1 MKWEELPLA
10 DRAKLMAAAVKNGY
24 TDIRS
29 IKQAYA
35 NFQNQKQSTGN
46 MYSKGGDTDD
56 TYEPEVIN
64 PLDNLP
70 EWKALE
76 NIDYVAIPDPEFT
89 REKTGAGSIEY
100 FSAEE
105 PEGITYN
112 NGYHRNHP
120 MPGKDVILYNPNDND
135 AQDIRLDALH
145 IMPKDPTYDALNT
158 IYRNASLD
166 ARDDNYINAIDR
178 YTTDKAKQAT
188 RYVIDKATGKD
199 TNDRY
204 YGTDPF
210 MQYFN
215 NEADGTLRSLLMEGD
230 ENYRKSKRYWGN
242 KDEVKEWNAH
252 LMPYINDIQRYLE
265 TGERPPHV
273 LPNLEVTDQMAY
285 GGNLFDKGG
294 KKKSKGS
301 STVGERMSF
310 IEQELVKRG
319 VSPVQARA
327 VAANVM
333 VESGG
338 NPQAYNKSSGA
349 RGLAQWLGTRKPK
362 SWSMEDQ
369 LDYLAA
375 TCNKLGGNEWI
386 NKAAWKRFNETND
399 PAEAARLF
407 RRYWERPEASS
418 WYATD
423 KYFGINSKNSYLSDD
438 VNNLVWKMSN
448 LQYNKPRTVTFTKED
463 QKLLDTSP
471 LQFVK
476 PDYDNEEESSKR
488 AARQKELDNFANSI
502 MLNEDLYKPSNVD
515 NLAFLLNTLGGGTPQ
530 SPSDSYNW
538 FTSLLTSNPKAT
550 PQQQDN
556 AALYQLFA
564 PYGDGGQLYHGLN
577 FAAYD
582 KSNKFGKGGP
592 YNDEFME
599 DHGYR
604 WVPASEILLSDP
616 YFNDIQQHNPNGTY
630 AVDKNGLYIP
640 ASRLQHEWNDY
651 KQGLTVVDPK
661 TYAKNKYEQFTVIDD
676 GDLDDESIPITPYR
690 NGIPFNVWY
699 NHYYGEDPTEAQYI
713 DDTFDTLF
721 NEGYIINQ
729 DAPDITVKSSPYV
742 NLYTY
747 PIGGVDYP
755 FTGHSEIQ
763 SQPFTTDNPVS
774 NYGLYID
781 RRSDSPNYSLFTD
794 NCATSTRTAL
804 NDIFGTNF
812 EKTMG
817 MDLPNNVMEDA
828 KTLPGARVYNDNGVT
843 RVAIPVPQS
852 RYKNFLDVMKRNVE
866 EKVGNGYYYP
876 YYESLAYG
884 GEVNKFGDGGPLI
897 QVANKF
903 GDGGFYKLP
912 EWKAWYRSMNTDT
925 PYSNYEDAID
935 MDDSLALKIKQ
946 ALDKGVSN
954 CTLTVSQF
962 FNPNRPIARA
972 RTIVSD
978 PIANGFYE
986 VDEDHVV
993 PGTMVIASHPDM
1005 KDDDPNQKYHTMIV
1019 SGFAPQD
1026 DVYEFRDG
1034 TLHEV
1039 KKGEPFVN
1047 YSRGKSS
1054 SDNYVF
1060 RVPLSVYNKKSEGKT
1075 RNRYYRP
1082 IDQRYPEVMLDNID
1096 VVYKK

>member
-76 NIDYVAIPDPEFT
+76 HIDFTAISDPEFT

-105 PEGITYN
+105 PEGITYT
-112 NGYHRNHP
+112 NGYHRDHP
-120 MPGKDVILYNPNDND
+120 MPGKDVILYNP
-135 AQDIRLDALH
+135 
-145 IMPKDPTYDALNT
+145 
-158 IYRNASLD
+158 
-166 ARDDNYINAIDR
+166 
-178 YTTDKAKQAT
+178 
-188 RYVIDKATGKD
+188 
-199 TNDRY
+199 
-204 YGTDPF
+204 
-210 MQYFN
+210 
-215 NEADGTLRSLLMEGD
+215 
-230 ENYRKSKRYWGN
+230 
-242 KDEVKEWNAH
+242 DEVRKWNAH
-252 LMPYINDIQRYLE
+252 LMPYTNDIQRYLE

-310 IEQELVKRG
+310 IEQELVRRG
-319 VSPVQARA
+319 VFPVQARA

-349 RGLAQWLGTRKPK
+349 RGLAQWLGSRKPK

-515 NLAFLLNTLGGGTPQ
+515 NLAFLLNTLGGGTQQ

-538 FTSLLTSNPKAT
+538 FTSLLSSSPKTT
-550 PQQQDN
+550 PEQQN
-556 AALYQLFA
+556 NTALYQLFA
-564 PYGDGGQLYHGLN
+564 PYSNGGHLYHGLN
-577 FAAYD
+577 FAAYS
-582 KSNKFGKGGP
+582 KPNKFSDGGP
-592 YNDEFME
+592 YSDKFME
-599 DHGYR
+599 DYGYR

-640 ASRLQHEWNDY
+640 ASRIKKEWQDYVKGGDVNGPATGVDLPELVHGFDADDQH
-651 KQGLTVVDPK
+651 TVDIAKRLWGDNRFYAYRDLSDP
-661 TYAKNKYEQFTVIDD
+661 NSGFFTETINQLDWDD
-676 GDLDDESIPITPYR
+676 ADLALERFSPNNFISKM
-690 NGIPFNVWY
+690 
-699 NHYYGEDPTEAQYI
+699 
-713 DDTFDTLF
+713 DTLTKHSTTPAVF
-721 NEGYIINQ
+721 ANELTSMGRSRMR
-729 DAPDITVKSSPYV
+729 DGRLRA
-742 NLYTY
+742 YTW
-747 PIGGVDYP
+747 PT
-755 FTGHSEIQ
+755 F
-763 SQPFTTDNPVS
+763 
-774 NYGLYID
+774 
-781 RRSDSPNYSLFTD
+781 
-794 NCATSTRTAL
+794 
-804 NDIFGTNF
+804 
-812 EKTMG
+812 
-817 MDLPNNVMEDA
+817 
-828 KTLPGARVYNDNGVT
+828 PGAPIFLDEKGR
-843 RVAIPVPQS
+843 
-852 RYKNFLDVMKRNVE
+852 NFLDDYISEFAHTYQYNVNDDDIQDLNL
-866 EKVGNGYYYP
+866 VGESGTVPVYVDGTYYSVPYEDTYRIPGFTEYNAHKGGIEQFLRHYLFDDDNTYERSKDKLFDLVPRHVEFPYGYKPREYYVP
-876 YYESLAYG
+876 FSKPNSVKAL
-884 GEVNKFGDGGPLI
+884 GGPLI
-897 QVANKF
+897 QETNKF
-903 GDGGFYKLP
+903 DDGGFYKLP
-912 EWKAWYRSMNTDT
+912 EWKAWYRSMNTNI

-935 MDDSLALKIKQ
+935 MDDSLALKIKK

-962 FNPNRPIARA
+962 FNPSRPIARA

-1060 RVPLSVYNKKSEGKT
+1060 RVPLSVYNKKSEGKI